1 TTLASQGALST
12 QGSYGG
18 ALDATGTSVT
28 LGGGSASA
36 PVTVGGALTV
46 DATAGDA
53 TLGFVHANGVTMTA
67 TGAVLLDGTLAST
80 SPLSIT
86 AASIRGLESQG
97 ALDVASGQS
106 VTLTATSGSIGQTP
120 GTPATLED
128 PVGLIT
134 LLNGTGQGGAAVN
147 VNFVSGQTAWF
158 GVRSKESFQ
167 GLGISES
174 SGLNSSTFGCDATS
188 CFNILGQTTALAD
201 SVIANILNAAAQ
213 DAADAAFGTENL
225 DFAIRKGYVTTIGRV
240 PPGIDEI
247 AGDLGSTQCDTRVT
261 SSTSVAA
268 DKACSAPAPVPAQ
281 KAEAPAPAVPTLSA
295 KGNLIV
301 Y

>member
-1 TTLASQGALST
+1 MRWVWRNRHGSMPPRRPARMAPTNTASTVNASAALSSSS
-12 QGSYGG
+12 QPQPNVGRMQAKPSQRMSNR
-18 ALDATGTSVT
+18 AKPLRNSSAT
-28 LGGGSASA
+28 
-36 PVTVGGALTV
+36 
-46 DATAGDA
+46 TAGMKHR
-53 TLGFVHANGVTMTA
+53 TR
-67 TGAVLLDGTLAST
+67 
-80 SPLSIT
+80 SIT